1 MRPAPARR
9 RRFAPVQLAA
19 IVVAAAILAAGLWLF
34 ATRWH
39 PSPASFPFQGV
50 DVSAAQGPI
59 EWPVL
64 HAGGAQFAYVTATTG
79 ATGRDPM
86 FEKHWHDVYEAGM
99 GRGAVHV
106 YSLCKLAIDQAN
118 NFNSTVPRDRD
129 ALPAAIDIA
138 FAADCPSRPDRQIV
152 IGELTQ
158 LMKLIETH
166 TGQPALLR
174 ISREFEAAYHISGA
188 LRRPIWSAQNFFPP
202 DYAAR
207 PWRLWRAS
215 DMRRMDGAGAP
226 LHWDV
231 VAP

>member
-1 MRPAPARR
+1 MRQLSAKRR
-9 RRFAPVQLAA
+9 GITPVQLAT
-19 IVVAAAILAAGLWLF
+19 VAAVAAVLAGGLWLV
-34 ATRWH
+34 AIRWH

-64 HAGGAQFAYVTATTG
+64 RAGGAQFAYVTATTG

-86 FEKHWHDVYEAGM
+86 FEKHWREVFEAGM

-118 NFNSTVPRDRD
+118 NFNTTVPRDRD

-138 FAADCPSRPDRQIV
+138 FAADCPSRPDRKIV

-158 LMKLIETH
+158 LVTLIETH

-174 ISREFEAAYHISGA
+174 ISRDFDAAYRVSEA
-188 LRRPIWSAQNFFPP
+188 LRRPLWSAQNFFPP

-207 PWRLWRAS
+207 PWRLWQAS
-215 DMRRMDGAGAP
+215 DMRRMDGAAAP